1 MDGATCR
8 VKGGYGAA
16 GAGKSAIAHSLAEI
30 CDKSECLLAT
40 FFFWKTAAERSSI
53 TRFVATIA
61 YQIARAIPAS
71 RSHIET
77 AVDADPMIFH
87 QSIDSQLAKL
97 IIEPLRRLHSTGF
110 DFKDSP
116 FVIIVDGL
124 DECQGTDMQSGL
136 VKSLAAAFCGSPFC
150 ILILIA
156 SRPEVG
162 AFRAGADF
170 QFQFQFAESDLSK
183 LPSTFGPITT
193 TTQDRQQP
201 QAWQG

>member
-1 MDGATCR
+1 LILWL
-8 VKGGYGAA
+8 YGAA

-40 FFFWKTAAERSSI
+40 FFFWKTAAERSNI

-71 RSHIET
+71 RPHIET

-124 DECQGTDMQSGL
+124 DECHGSDIQSGL

-156 SRPEVG
+156 SRPEVYL
-162 AFRAGADF
+162 
-170 QFQFQFAESDLSK
+170 Q
-183 LPSTFGPITT
+183 STFNPPSLK
-193 TTQDRQQP
+193 P
-201 QAWQG
+201 QLSRLSLSDEYSPAEDTR